1 MAKWLDKY
9 EQGGMVLKQKT
20 HDNYGK
26 KPNPND
32 VQMSAGPGFVGEG
45 YNIKGRDYSPA
56 WGGSFAQNGIKVS
69 DKEKVLVHDPQDY
82 EGGHMYALKK
92 TVTPYKTNQKIKK
105 YTKDATNPE
114 DIDFLHNYRHT
125 AGSDDNKNAIAVPY
139 EGDRH
144 WNIDRFIT
152 DPAFGK
158 NYPNLKSDDDSIEAE
173 RRNVLAD
180 MFKYQMF
187 QNPEQ
192 SRGKSFR
199 EAKRFVRNEIDSR
212 VDGPY
217 FQNYMREGVYPV
229 GTDGV
234 TTFTNHNPFF
244 EAWESLQGGETPTNK
259 NYRKNPWDETK
270 TEEVAKDYLKNTKKL
285 SRKETREQIKKWKNE
300 SKSMIDDYYKPSDT
314 PQKTG
319 IEPMREYAMGGGLP
333 GAVGFTYARTQDP
346 APSNGKYAKKTK
358 ASAQNGEL
366 LSKYDNISNAN
377 SLKKEAEE
385 RLITMGKPKSTI
397 SQYTPKPGEQEQWN
411 KEKLQRIQ
419 EESAPLNKMAASKG
433 ATNMQDAALFATDVM
448 TLGEGTLALKG
459 LAKPVIKALGKKLSS
474 IPTSSRYI
482 TELENLGHVQTSGIN
497 KRAVQM
503 MMGKEPR
510 ASNVLGRETQAVGNE
525 AQTLGTQ
532 ARYQRLTS
540 YEPPTDAELAAM
552 NEADASR
559 YFRRPD
565 QEARRPVGISQDEI
579 ENYLARD
586 PQARSAA
593 QAATNDLRAEASS
606 NVNMDAVV
614 HRNNPI
620 ITERRLAGRQNSLRA
635 SGFTDAEI
643 AADEAALRRGDPVRT
658 PSQIRGGGTSTYE
671 QYRNRVED
679 PMKEWNPKE
688 FRIGE
693 GYESGITKMKHPDG
707 QIIKQDVKIS
717 QDVDGTTWR
726 NYEVSD
732 EASSSKYIK
741 VSTTQDPGDAYTDVN
756 DISFFNRDPKS
767 SSKQM
772 NIVFSHLPTKARIA
786 PINTSMHSQPLLDMR
801 MAKLN
806 SGQPGRIQI
815 KPEYMDALNKITRE
829 EAAKPI
835 HWYDEAVEQFPKLQK
850 STNALNEYTGA
861 GLKEPFIKYKGS
873 PISFEEFKTPEMRK
887 LFENPQTSRQL
898 MEEVEIMVNKYKT
911 IKNWKNGGQ
920 IVDSMGQWANP
931 GEVTTIPSNDITMR
945 GVNYD
950 VMGVS
955 NTGDKKLMKPGKN
968 YKLGTTFVP
977 KQETGGWLNK
987 YK

>member
-1 MAKWLDKY
+1 MANWLNKY
-9 EQGGMVLKQKT
+9 EQGGMVLKKKT
-20 HDNYGK
+20 KDNYGK
-26 KPNPND
+26 KENPND
-32 VQMSAGPGFVGEG
+32 IQASVGPDFVGLG

-56 WGGSFAQNGIKVS
+56 WGG
-69 DKEKVLVHDPQDY
+69 
-82 EGGHMYALKK
+82 
-92 TVTPYKTNQKIKK
+92 
-105 YTKDATNPE
+105 
-114 DIDFLHNYRHT
+114 
-125 AGSDDNKNAIAVPY
+125 
-139 EGDRH
+139 
-144 WNIDRFIT
+144 RF
-152 DPAFGK
+152 
-158 NYPNLKSDDDSIEAE
+158 
-173 RRNVLAD
+173 
-180 MFKYQMF
+180 
-187 QNPEQ
+187 
-192 SRGKSFR
+192 
-199 EAKRFVRNEIDSR
+199 
-212 VDGPY
+212 
-217 FQNYMREGVYPV
+217 
-229 GTDGV
+229 
-234 TTFTNHNPFF
+234 
-244 EAWESLQGGETPTNK
+244 
-259 NYRKNPWDETK
+259 
-270 TEEVAKDYLKNTKKL
+270 
-285 SRKETREQIKKWKNE
+285 
-300 SKSMIDDYYKPSDT
+300 
-314 PQKTG
+314 
-319 IEPMREYAMGGGLP
+319 AMGGALP

-346 APSNGKYAKKTK
+346 APSNGKYAKKTL
-358 ASAQNGEL
+358 ASAQDGKKFRLKTLDEMAA
-366 LSKYDNISNAN
+366 YNISNDNIPSGKQVTNKVIKDEQAKSEIAKRKELAN
-377 SLKKEAEE
+377 RETVRSYDPETENESTLSRAWNIVSHPMTALSYKARGKDIPEHFE
-385 RLITMGKPKSTI
+385 R
-397 SQYTPKPGEQEQWN
+397 GEHNILETATN
-411 KEKLQRIQ
+411 IINPFFYANEV
-419 EESAPLNKMAASKG
+419 KG
-433 ATNMQDAALFATDVM
+433 AAGDLSSYYDDVKSRGLYRANPNVLGSSALHTLNALPLLSEAAPF
-448 TLGEGTLALKG
+448 
-459 LAKPVIKALGKKLSS
+459 ISKAASS

-482 TELENLGHVQTSGIN
+482 TELENLGQVQTSGIN

-503 MMGKEPR
+503 MMGREPG
-510 ASNVLGRETQAVGNE
+510 ASNVLGREAQAVNNE

-532 ARYQRLTS
+532 ARSQRLAS
-540 YEPPTDAELAAM
+540 YEPPTDVEIAAM
-552 NEADASR
+552 NEAEASR
-559 YFRRPD
+559 YFRRPE

-614 HRNNPI
+614 HRNNPM

-635 SGFTDAEI
+635 DGFTDEQI

-920 IVDSMGQWANP
+920 IVDPMGQWTNP

-968 YKLGTTFVP
+968 YKFDGDYVTEYP
-977 KQETGGWLNK
+977 RGGWLEK

>member
-1 MAKWLDKY
+1 MTKWLDKY
-9 EQGGMVLKQKT
+9 EQGGMVLKKKT
-20 HDNYGK
+20 KDNYGK
-26 KPNPND
+26 RENPND
-32 VQMSAGPGFVGEG
+32 VQASVGPDFVGLG
-45 YNIKGRDYSPA
+45 YNTKGRDYSPA
-56 WGGSFAQNGIKVS
+56 WGGQFQNGGIIVN
-69 DKEKVLVHDPQDY
+69 DPKDPRLKAYQDSLNIY
-82 EGGHMYALKK
+82 NKSNKLQKDLKARLATPWSELKK
-92 TVTPYKTNQKIKK
+92 YNSIDDIMKRKEELKKNKIKPIGETSPYFFKDDNGGYASHPKYTNQTIPVYKKPTKPVNYQQPEPSKVEVKKVKGSKK
-105 YTKDATNPE
+105 YFINETEVDEAMFNRIVPKKD
-114 DIDFLHNYRHT
+114 
-125 AGSDDNKNAIAVPY
+125 
-139 EGDRH
+139 
-144 WNIDRFIT
+144 
-152 DPAFGK
+152 
-158 NYPNLKSDDDSIEAE
+158 
-173 RRNVLAD
+173 
-180 MFKYQMF
+180 M
-187 QNPEQ
+187 
-192 SRGKSFR
+192 
-199 EAKRFVRNEIDSR
+199 
-212 VDGPY
+212 
-217 FQNYMREGVYPV
+217 
-229 GTDGV
+229 
-234 TTFTNHNPFF
+234 
-244 EAWESLQGGETPTNK
+244 
-259 NYRKNPWDETK
+259 
-270 TEEVAKDYLKNTKKL
+270 
-285 SRKETREQIKKWKNE
+285 
-300 SKSMIDDYYKPSDT
+300 
-314 PQKTG
+314 
-319 IEPMREYAMGGGLP
+319 AMGGALP
-333 GAVGFTYARTQDP
+333 GAVGFTYARTQNP
-346 APSNGKYAKKTK
+346 APSNGKYAKKTL
-358 ASAQNGEL
+358 ASAQDGKKFRFKTLDEMAA
-366 LSKYDNISNAN
+366 YNISNDNIPSGKSVTNKIIKDEQAKSEIAKRKELAN
-377 SLKKEAEE
+377 RETVRSYDPETENESTLSRAWNIISHPMTALSYKARGKDIPEHFE
-385 RLITMGKPKSTI
+385 R
-397 SQYTPKPGEQEQWN
+397 GEHNILEN
-411 KEKLQRIQ
+411 VTNI
-419 EESAPLNKMAASKG
+419 LNPFFYANEVKG
-433 ATNMQDAALFATDVM
+433 AAGDLSTYYDDVKSRGLYRANPNVLGSSALHTLNALPLLSEAAPF
-448 TLGEGTLALKG
+448 
-459 LAKPVIKALGKKLSS
+459 ISKAASS

-482 TELENLGHVQTSGIN
+482 SELENLGQVQTSGIN

-503 MMGKEPR
+503 MMGKEPG
-510 ASNVLGRETQAVGNE
+510 ASNVLGREAQAVNNE

-532 ARYQRLTS
+532 SRSQRLAS
-540 YEPPTDAELAAM
+540 YEPPTDAEIAAM
-552 NEADASR
+552 NEAEANR
-559 YFRRPD
+559 YFRRPE
-565 QEARRPVGISQDEI
+565 QEARRPVGISQAEI
-579 ENYLARD
+579 EEYLARD

-593 QAATNDLRAEASS
+593 QAATNDLRTEASS
-606 NVNMDAVV
+606 NVNMDAIV
-614 HRNNPI
+614 HSNNPM
-620 ITERRLAGRQNSLRA
+620 ITERRLAGRQTSLRT

-679 PMKEWNPKE
+679 PIKEWNPKE

-920 IVDSMGQWANP
+920 IVDPMGQWTNP
-931 GEVTTIPSNDITMR
+931 GEVTTVPSNDITMR

-968 YKLGTTFVP
+968 YKFDGDYVTEYP
-977 KQETGGWLNK
+977 RGGWLEK

>member
-1 MAKWLDKY
+1 MANWLNKY
-9 EQGGMVLKQKT
+9 EQGGMVLKKKT
-20 HDNYGK
+20 KDNYGK
-26 KPNPND
+26 KENPND
-32 VQMSAGPGFVGEG
+32 IQASVGPDFVGLG
-45 YNIKGRDYSPA
+45 YNTKGRDYSPA
-56 WGGSFAQNGIKVS
+56 WGG
-69 DKEKVLVHDPQDY
+69 
-82 EGGHMYALKK
+82 
-92 TVTPYKTNQKIKK
+92 
-105 YTKDATNPE
+105 
-114 DIDFLHNYRHT
+114 
-125 AGSDDNKNAIAVPY
+125 
-139 EGDRH
+139 
-144 WNIDRFIT
+144 RF
-152 DPAFGK
+152 
-158 NYPNLKSDDDSIEAE
+158 
-173 RRNVLAD
+173 
-180 MFKYQMF
+180 
-187 QNPEQ
+187 
-192 SRGKSFR
+192 
-199 EAKRFVRNEIDSR
+199 
-212 VDGPY
+212 
-217 FQNYMREGVYPV
+217 
-229 GTDGV
+229 
-234 TTFTNHNPFF
+234 
-244 EAWESLQGGETPTNK
+244 
-259 NYRKNPWDETK
+259 
-270 TEEVAKDYLKNTKKL
+270 
-285 SRKETREQIKKWKNE
+285 
-300 SKSMIDDYYKPSDT
+300 
-314 PQKTG
+314 
-319 IEPMREYAMGGGLP
+319 AMGGALP

-346 APSNGKYAKKTK
+346 APSNGKYAKKTL
-358 ASAQNGEL
+358 ASAQDGKKFRLKTLDEMAA
-366 LSKYDNISNAN
+366 YNISNDNIPSGKQVTNKVIKDEQAKSEIAKRKELAN
-377 SLKKEAEE
+377 RETVRSYDPETENESTLSRAWNIVSHPMTALSYKARGKDIPEHFE
-385 RLITMGKPKSTI
+385 R
-397 SQYTPKPGEQEQWN
+397 GEHNILETATN
-411 KEKLQRIQ
+411 IINPFFYANEV
-419 EESAPLNKMAASKG
+419 KG
-433 ATNMQDAALFATDVM
+433 AAGDLSSYYDDVKSRGLYRANPNVLGSSALHTLNALPLLSEAAPF
-448 TLGEGTLALKG
+448 
-459 LAKPVIKALGKKLSS
+459 ISKAASS

-482 TELENLGHVQTSGIN
+482 TELENLGQVQTSGIN

-503 MMGKEPR
+503 MMGREPG
-510 ASNVLGRETQAVGNE
+510 ASNVLGREAQAVNNE

-532 ARYQRLTS
+532 ARSQRLAS
-540 YEPPTDAELAAM
+540 YEPPTDAEIAAM
-552 NEADASR
+552 NEAEASR
-559 YFRRPD
+559 YFRRPE
-565 QEARRPVGISQDEI
+565 QEARRPVGISQEEI

-614 HRNNPI
+614 HRNNPM

-635 SGFTDAEI
+635 DGFTDEQI

-968 YKLGTTFVP
+968 YKFDGDYVTEYP
-977 KQETGGWLNK
+977 RGGWLEK

>member
-1 MAKWLDKY
+1 MANWLNKY
-9 EQGGMVLKQKT
+9 EQGGMVLKKKT
-20 HDNYGK
+20 KDNYGK
-26 KPNPND
+26 KENPND
-32 VQMSAGPGFVGEG
+32 IQASVGPDFVGLG

-56 WGGSFAQNGIKVS
+56 WGG
-69 DKEKVLVHDPQDY
+69 
-82 EGGHMYALKK
+82 
-92 TVTPYKTNQKIKK
+92 
-105 YTKDATNPE
+105 
-114 DIDFLHNYRHT
+114 
-125 AGSDDNKNAIAVPY
+125 
-139 EGDRH
+139 
-144 WNIDRFIT
+144 RF
-152 DPAFGK
+152 
-158 NYPNLKSDDDSIEAE
+158 
-173 RRNVLAD
+173 
-180 MFKYQMF
+180 
-187 QNPEQ
+187 
-192 SRGKSFR
+192 
-199 EAKRFVRNEIDSR
+199 
-212 VDGPY
+212 
-217 FQNYMREGVYPV
+217 
-229 GTDGV
+229 
-234 TTFTNHNPFF
+234 
-244 EAWESLQGGETPTNK
+244 
-259 NYRKNPWDETK
+259 
-270 TEEVAKDYLKNTKKL
+270 
-285 SRKETREQIKKWKNE
+285 
-300 SKSMIDDYYKPSDT
+300 
-314 PQKTG
+314 
-319 IEPMREYAMGGGLP
+319 AMGGALP

-346 APSNGKYAKKTK
+346 APSNGKYAKKTL
-358 ASAQNGEL
+358 ASAQDGKKFRLKTLDEMAA
-366 LSKYDNISNAN
+366 YNISNDNIPSGKQVTNKVIKDEQAKSEIAKRKELAN
-377 SLKKEAEE
+377 RETVRSYDPETENESTLSRAWNIVSHPMTALSYKARGKDIPEHFE
-385 RLITMGKPKSTI
+385 R
-397 SQYTPKPGEQEQWN
+397 GEHNILETATN
-411 KEKLQRIQ
+411 IINPFFYANEV
-419 EESAPLNKMAASKG
+419 KG
-433 ATNMQDAALFATDVM
+433 AAGDLSSYYDDVKSRGLYRANPNVLGSSALHTLNALPLLSEAAPF
-448 TLGEGTLALKG
+448 
-459 LAKPVIKALGKKLSS
+459 ISKAASS

-482 TELENLGHVQTSGIN
+482 TELENLGQVQTSGIN

-503 MMGKEPR
+503 MMGREPG
-510 ASNVLGRETQAVGNE
+510 ASNVLGREAQAVNNE

-532 ARYQRLTS
+532 ARSQRLAS
-540 YEPPTDAELAAM
+540 YEPPTDVEIAAM
-552 NEADASR
+552 NEAEASR
-559 YFRRPD
+559 YFRRPE
-565 QEARRPVGISQDEI
+565 QEARRPVGISQEEI

-920 IVDSMGQWANP
+920 IVDPMGQWTNP

-968 YKLGTTFVP
+968 YKFNGDYVTEYP
-977 KQETGGWLNK
+977 RGGWLEK

>member
-1 MAKWLDKY
+1 MA
-9 EQGGMVLKQKT
+9 
-20 HDNYGK
+20 
-26 KPNPND
+26 
-32 VQMSAGPGFVGEG
+32 A
-45 YNIKGRDYSPA
+45 YNISNDNIPSGKQVTNKVIKDEQAKSEIAKRKELANRETVRSYDPETENESTLSRA
-56 WGGSFAQNGIKVS
+56 WNIVS
-69 DKEKVLVHDPQDY
+69 HP
-82 EGGHMYALKK
+82 MTALS
-92 TVTPYKTNQKIKK
+92 YKARG
-105 YTKDATNPE
+105 KDIPEHFERGEHNILETATN
-114 DIDFLHNYRHT
+114 I
-125 AGSDDNKNAIAVPY
+125 I
-139 EGDRH
+139 
-144 WNIDRFIT
+144 
-152 DPAFGK
+152 
-158 NYPNLKSDDDSIEAE
+158 
-173 RRNVLAD
+173 
-180 MFKYQMF
+180 
-187 QNPEQ
+187 
-192 SRGKSFR
+192 
-199 EAKRFVRNEIDSR
+199 
-212 VDGPY
+212 
-217 FQNYMREGVYPV
+217 
-229 GTDGV
+229 
-234 TTFTNHNPFF
+234 NPFF
-244 EAWESLQGGETPTNK
+244 YANEVKGAAGDLSSYYDDVKSRGL
-259 NYRKNPWDETK
+259 YRANPNVLGSSALHTLN
-270 TEEVAKDYLKNTKKL
+270 A
-285 SRKETREQIKKWKNE
+285 
-300 SKSMIDDYYKPSDT
+300 
-314 PQKTG
+314 
-319 IEPMREYAMGGGLP
+319 LP
-333 GAVGFTYARTQDP
+333 
-346 APSNGKYAKKTK
+346 
-358 ASAQNGEL
+358 L
-366 LSKYDNISNAN
+366 LSEAAPFIS
-377 SLKKEAEE
+377 K
-385 RLITMGKPKSTI
+385 
-397 SQYTPKPGEQEQWN
+397 
-411 KEKLQRIQ
+411 
-419 EESAPLNKMAASKG
+419 AA
-433 ATNMQDAALFATDVM
+433 
-448 TLGEGTLALKG
+448 
-459 LAKPVIKALGKKLSS
+459 SS

-482 TELENLGHVQTSGIN
+482 TELENLGQVQTSGIN

-503 MMGKEPR
+503 MMGREPG
-510 ASNVLGRETQAVGNE
+510 ASNVLGREAQAVNNE

-532 ARYQRLTS
+532 ARSQRLAS
-540 YEPPTDAELAAM
+540 YEPPTDAEIAAM
-552 NEADASR
+552 NEAEASR
-559 YFRRPD
+559 YFRRPE
-565 QEARRPVGISQDEI
+565 QEARRPVGISQEEI

-614 HRNNPI
+614 HRNNPM

-635 SGFTDAEI
+635 DGFTDEQI

-968 YKLGTTFVP
+968 YKFDGDYVTEYP
-977 KQETGGWLNK
+977 RGGWLEK